1 MISAKQIKLILGPLL
16 AVIIFFGCDL
26 MPGNPLVTRMAAVAV
41 WMAVWWLTEALHL
54 AVTALLPIIL
64 LPVLGIADSKT
75 AAFQYMDPIIFLFI
89 GGFIIAFA
97 IERWNLHKRIALKIL
112 MLVGTSPSRIL
123 FGVMLTSFL
132 ISMWISNTATV
143 MMLLSAVLAVIV
155 QIEQHFKEEHHSHKM
170 ASALLIGLAY
180 SATIGGMSTLVGTP
194 TNMIFLREYNEKFPD
209 NHDMNFFVWF
219 KICFPIAIIFLFLA
233 FFVLKKMFIKK
244 DVTLAIEKTY
254 FSDTYKRLGKM
265 SYEEKLVS
273 LVFVLT
279 AVLWFTRADIDFGAF
294 KFLGWSNWS
303 IFPNKDFLQDST
315 IAIFMAI
322 LLFLIPSKAEKGRAL
337 MTWSEVSKLP
347 FDIILLFGGG
357 FALAKGFELSGLSTW
372 LATQLKFTPD
382 TNIYLLIFTMCI
394 LVCIISEFAS
404 NVACI
409 QLMLPVLI
417 AVQHSMDINPLL
429 LMVPATL
436 AASLGFMLPV
446 ATGANTIVF
455 GTKRIKVNDML
466 KTGFVLDFIGILLIT
481 LSIYF
486 MQMMFNS

>member
-16 AVIIFFGCDL
+16 AGVIYFGFDL
-26 MPGNPLVTRMAAVAV
+26 MPSNPLVTKMAAVAV
-41 WMAVWWLTEALHL
+41 WMAVWWLTEAVHL
-54 AVTALLPIIL
+54 AVTALLPVVL

-75 AAFQYMDPIIFLFI
+75 TAFQYMDPIIFLFI

-97 IERWNLHKRIALKIL
+97 IERWNLHQRIALKIL

-194 TNMIFLREYNEKFPD
+194 TNMIFLREYNEKFSG

-219 KICFPIAIIFLFLA
+219 KICFPIALAFLFIA

-244 DVTLAIEKTY
+244 DVILAIDKSY
-254 FSDTYKRLGKM
+254 FSDAYKRLGKM
-265 SYEEKLVS
+265 SFEEKMVS
-273 LVFVLT
+273 TIFVLT
-279 AVLWFTRADIDFGAF
+279 AVLWFTRADIDFGVFLF
-294 KFLGWSNWS
+294 KGWSNV
-303 IFPNKDFLQDST
+303 FPNKEFLQDST
-315 IAIFMAI
+315 IAVFMAI
-322 LLFLIPSKAEKGRAL
+322 LLFLIPSQTEKGRAL
-337 MTWSEVSKLP
+337 MTWAEVTKLP
-347 FDIILLFGGG
+347 YDIILLFGGG

-382 TNIYLLIFTMCI
+382 TNIYVLIFLMCV

-417 AVQHSMDINPLL
+417 AIQHSMNIHPLL

-455 GTKRIKVNDML
+455 GSKRVRVNDML
-466 KTGFVLDFIGILLIT
+466 KSGFLLDIIGILLIT
-481 LSIYF
+481 FSIYF
-486 MQMMFNS
+486 MKQMF